1 MLVSRRPGLSPLVS
15 WPCVMAD
22 SASRACDAALLACCG
37 FDPSRPHRCLTA
49 HAGIRAQVDSD
60 QSGKCQSPPA
70 AGCQAV
76 TRVERG
82 FSGRRRGRY
91 PRGHTSSHCR
101 PKWKHRPAASA
112 ETGDARG
119 PRSYDLSRFDGQVES
134 AEAFM
139 AFRLTR
145 GAVRLRVATC
155 PRIPAVRGGSLEKG
169 LPVVIRL
176 SPRGAMVPC
185 LR

>member
-1 MLVSRRPGLSPLVS
+1 MLVSRRPGLSPLDS

-22 SASRACDAALLACCG
+22 SASRACDAARELASG
-37 FDPSRPHRCLTA
+37 SVRGRLRVDVLRPTSA
-49 HAGIRAQVDSD
+49 
-60 QSGKCQSPPA
+60 
-70 AGCQAV
+70 
-76 TRVERG
+76 
-82 FSGRRRGRY
+82 SGRRSTPINLGNAKARRRPDAKPSHGLKGDLADATADGARGDTR
-91 PRGHTSSHCR
+91 RHCR
-101 PKWKHRPAASA
+101 PKWKHRPTAHA

-119 PRSYDLSRFDGQVES
+119 PPSYDRGRFRGQVES
-134 AEAFM
+134 AEALK
-139 AFRLTR
+139 AFRLMR